1 MKTPN
6 YFVDRTRN
14 SQLRKKSAAMHHGI
28 VTIPPLAITVGTHVK
43 RESKEVT
50 VLGRRA
56 VFVIKRW
63 VLECPKQEKLALL
76 KRSY

>member
-1 MKTPN
+1 VFP
-6 YFVDRTRN
+6 
-14 SQLRKKSAAMHHGI
+14 
-28 VTIPPLAITVGTHVK
+28 HVK

-50 VLGRRA
+50 VLGRRGRKA